1 MNVTDQ
7 AFTFVMKKEVL
18 TINQNKMKKR
28 FYLLA
33 VTMLLTAGTVI
44 TSCNMGNRQNR
55 TNENIEDVQQR
66 ERIATAEEWAEF
78 KSESER
84 KIMENEARIQELK
97 KKMMEPGVGLDSLR
111 QNRIDRLEEKN
122 NELRV
127 KIRTYEHDKSD
138 WESFK
143 REFKHDM
150 DEIGDAFKDLTI
162 DNKK

>member
-1 MNVTDQ
+1 
-7 AFTFVMKKEVL
+7 MK
-18 TINQNKMKKR
+18 NR
-28 FYLLA
+28 FYSLA
-33 VTMLLTAGTVI
+33 VTMLLFAGTVI
-44 TSCNMGNRQNR
+44 TSCNTGNRQNK
-55 TNENIEDVQQR
+55 TNENVEDVQQQQQ
-66 ERIATAEEWAEF
+66 IVATPEEWAEF

-97 KKMMEPGVGLDSLR
+97 QKMMEPGVGLDSLR
-111 QNRIDRLEEKN
+111 QNRIERLEEKN

-127 KIRTYEHDKSD
+127 KIRTYENDQSD

-143 REFKHDM
+143 REFNHDM

>member
-1 MNVTDQ
+1 
-7 AFTFVMKKEVL
+7 MKKL
-18 TINQNKMKKR
+18 
-28 FYLLA
+28 FYSLA
-33 VTMLLTAGTVI
+33 VTMLLAAGTLI
-44 TSCNMGNRQNR
+44 TSCNTGNRENK
-55 TNENIEDVQQR
+55 TNENVEEIQQQ

-84 KIMENEARIQELK
+84 KIMENEARILELK
-97 KKMMEPGVGLDSLR
+97 QKMMEPGVGLDSLR
-111 QNRIDRLEEKN
+111 QNRIERLEERN

-127 KIRTYEHDKSD
+127 KIRTYEDDKSD

-150 DEIGDAFKDLTI
+150 DEIGDAFEDLTI